1 LFHKRFDPCVKP
13 RRLSHRA
20 WKFVGRSDL

>member
-1 LFHKRFDPCVKP
+1 MKP

-20 WKFVGRSDL
+20 WKSAGRFDL